1 MEKDWMMMGP
11 VDDDKVGRGV
21 QTDLLGGVIG
31 EGERD
36 QRCRKSMLG
45 EGEKGR
51 WEDGEMEMDGKL
63 LGERERCFFKF

>member
-45 EGEKGR
+45 WEKGR
-51 WEDGEMEMDGKL
+51 RGDGKM
-63 LGERERCFFKF
+63 GRWRWMGSS